1 MRYGDKIIMSI
12 IKQNNTWLTCKKCS
26 THCETGIGFLKYV
39 RTIATLQTSVKKVKS
54 AIMKVELLHKE
65 ISAGNIRNKD
75 IIGQQN
81 NDEDNDTPN
90 KVNVTDTIR
99 NKNIVLSFHQDN
111 EV

>member
-1 MRYGDKIIMSI
+1 
-12 IKQNNTWLTCKKCS
+12 
-26 THCETGIGFLKYV
+26 
-39 RTIATLQTSVKKVKS
+39 
-54 AIMKVELLHKE
+54 MKVELLHKE

-99 NKNIVLSFHQDN
+99 NRNIILSFHQDN